1 MCDCILTEKQHAVL
15 WLGLKAGYFF
25 ANTMVAWFCALAQET
40 DFDRTDFMVCHKISI
55 TLLCKNPAET
65 E

>member
-1 MCDCILTEKQHAVL
+1 MGDGILADNRNAFTGVVI
-15 WLGLKAGYFF
+15 
-25 ANTMVAWFCALAQET
+25 TRFCAPAQET